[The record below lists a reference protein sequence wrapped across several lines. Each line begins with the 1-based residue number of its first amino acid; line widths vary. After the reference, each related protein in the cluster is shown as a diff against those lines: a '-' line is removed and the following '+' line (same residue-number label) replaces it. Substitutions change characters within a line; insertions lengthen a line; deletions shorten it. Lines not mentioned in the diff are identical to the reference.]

1 MKTKSEL
8 RKEIREKLK
17 QICHNQVLL
26 SSKSLEITTRI
37 YSLLLSNK
45 IIHLNLGAYYPL
57 DDEPEI
63 TDLFVNKELGR
74 ISFPSFTEEMSD
86 MVFKVGQ
93 GHELKKKNLFGRS
106 FFVPNEGSEEVV
118 PDILLI
124 PGLAFS
130 RDGARLGRGKGY
142 YDRYLEN
149 KNIIKIGICFHE
161 QLVDEVPME
170 EQDVKMDFVITDKL
184 QLKVENR
191 K

>member
-8 RKEIREKLK
+8 RKECREILK
-17 QICHNQVLL
+17 ELSKNQALL
-26 SSKSLEITTRI
+26 SSKSQEITDQI

-63 TDLFVNKELGR
+63 TDLFVNKNLGR
-74 ISFPSFTEEMSD
+74 ISFPSFGEDTG
-86 MVFKVGQ
+86 MVFKIGQ
-93 GHELKKKNLFGRS
+93 GHELKKKEMFGRS
-106 FFVPNEGSEEVV
+106 FFVPSEDSEEVV
-118 PDILLI
+118 PEILLI

-149 KNIIKIGICFHE
+149 KNLIKIGICFHE

-170 EQDVKMDFVITDKL
+170 ETDVKMDFVITDKL